1 MKSVSRV
8 ALGLFAL
15 VALAGCA
22 STKVTGS
29 RNYQGERLTRPDR
42 IIVHDFAATPADIPA
57 WSAAAGRHAAPS
69 TPQTAEAIETGRN
82 LGAQVAKELVAE
94 IRDMGLPAVL
104 AAGQSAPHVGDIV
117 IIGYFESIDEGS
129 AAKRVAI
136 GFGSGGAKLRT
147 QVEGY
152 LMTDQGLRKLGSRE
166 IDSGGGKTPGVMVPL
181 AVTLATANPIGLI
194 VGGALKAGGEVT
206 GRSTIEGSAKRTAK
220 KIADELR
227 VSFEKQG
234 WI

>member
-1 MKSVSRV
+1 
-8 ALGLFAL
+8 
-15 VALAGCA
+15 
-22 STKVTGS
+22 
-29 RNYQGERLTRPDR
+29 
-42 IIVHDFAATPADIPA
+42 
-57 WSAAAGRHAAPS
+57 
-69 TPQTAEAIETGRN
+69 
-82 LGAQVAKELVAE
+82 
-94 IRDMGLPAVL
+94 MGLPAVH
-104 AAGQSAPHVGDIV
+104 AAGQPAPRVGDIV

-136 GFGSGGAKLRT
+136 GFGSGAAELTT

-152 LMTDQGLRKLGSRE
+152 LMEAQGLRKLGSRE
-166 IDSGGGKTPGVMVPL
+166 IDSAGGKTPGVAVPL

-194 VGGALKAGGEVT
+194 VGGAMKVGGEAT
-206 GRSTIEGSAKRTAK
+206 GSSTIKGSAKRTAK